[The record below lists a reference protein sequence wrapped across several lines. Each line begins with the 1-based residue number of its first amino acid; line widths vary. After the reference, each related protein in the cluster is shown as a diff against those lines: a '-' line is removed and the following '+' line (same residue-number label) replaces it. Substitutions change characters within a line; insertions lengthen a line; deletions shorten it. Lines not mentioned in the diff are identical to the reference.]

1 MLSMKQLDRNWRS
14 GAFEPLTR
22 DLALNGLP
30 VPMSL
35 RVRLS
40 TSPEAATGLALR
52 RASELIY
59 GSTTLTRDMVVALLA
74 TQHVDGSW
82 AGDALVT
89 ACVLAGLEA
98 LDPDH
103 DLGRPAEHTRR
114 TVAIE
119 RGFAALANQQ
129 ADDGLFAG
137 RDDRSFADRLLSA
150 AFVQYLLHRSR
161 RFCGSVRWFSLC
173 DALEAGEAM
182 GDRSLDRD
190 GRSLLTMS
198 NQLTACAAAD
208 AADAYAARAWPA
220 GHAEPA
226 LGSAA

>member
-14 GAFEPLTR
+14 GAYEPLTR

-40 TSPEAATGLALR
+40 ERPAAATGLALR
-52 RASELIY
+52 RAAELIY
-59 GSTTLTRDMVVALLA
+59 GSTALTRDMTDALLD
-74 TQHVDGSW
+74 TQSPDGSW
-82 AGDALVT
+82 GGDPLTT

-103 DLGRPAEHTRR
+103 DLGRPNDHTRR

-119 RGFAALANQQ
+119 RGFAALATQQ

-137 RDDRSFADRLLSA
+137 RDDRSFADRLLA
-150 AFVQYLLHRSR
+150 GAFVQYLLHRSQ
-161 RFCGSVRWFSLC
+161 RFCGAVRWFELC
-173 DALEAGEAM
+173 AALEGAESR

-190 GRSLLTMS
+190 GRALLSMS
-198 NQLTACAAAD
+198 NQL
-208 AADAYAARAWPA
+208 AARPTATPA
-220 GHAEPA
+220 KQNRAEL